1 MLSVGGMLF
10 LVAVLIVD
18 SDKGTRESEDF
29 AEGDKDGVV
38 DLGHWWAVETRH
50 YHCASEDAQ

>member
-1 MLSVGGMLF
+1 MVFVM
-10 LVAVLIVD
+10 IVD
-18 SDKGTRESEDF
+18 SDKGTRESQDF